1 MSSQEI
7 PSGEYSLAKLL
18 DAQKLLEE
26 HHENVR
32 TVDRAALLLGDFR
45 RLENRI
51 PIKTRYMQG
60 ANPLQNPR
68 IEYLGM
74 PVIDISFHPIFAD
87 DPPPRKSMKA
97 ARKPI
102 RAKKVALK
110 RQKWRA
116 STPNKLKVV
125 RKPRRI
131 RNVRGLS
138 RSTFYIMTRDFMKA
152 LMFNDLYGCS
162 GKLGDQKCLSIRT

>member
-1 MSSQEI
+1 MTNNEP
-7 PSGEYSLAKLL
+7 PSGEYSLDKLL

-26 HHENVR
+26 CHESVR
-32 TVDRAALLLGDFR
+32 TVGGPALLLGDFR

-60 ANPLQNPR
+60 ANPLQNPH

-74 PVIDISFHPIFAD
+74 PVIDISYNPIFAD
-87 DPPPRKSMKA
+87 APPPRKAVKA

-116 STPNKLKVV
+116 SAPNKLKVV
-125 RKPRRI
+125 RAARRI
-131 RNVRGLS
+131 RSVRGMS
-138 RSTFYIMTRDFMKA
+138 RSTFFIISRDFMKA
-152 LMFNDLYGCS
+152 LMFNDLYGVT
-162 GKLGDQKCLSIRT
+162 KCLSIRT